1 MPLTLYVA
9 SSNPGK
15 LRDFRTAAEHTAV
28 EILPLPNLAAIPAP
42 EETGRTFAD
51 NARLKA
57 EFYSRHLPGQ
67 LVLADDSGLEVPA
80 LHNDPG
86 VRSAR
91 YADDANFLPDSTLSN
106 DERNNLLLLYRMQS
120 IPDRAARYRCVLS
133 LARDGAEIL
142 SASGEVPGQILTT
155 PRGTGGFGY
164 DPLFHLPQLAKTM
177 AEIDLN
183 TRHHLSHRG
192 AALRSLLEIITLK
205 DIA

>member
-1 MPLTLYVA
+1 MLLTLYVA

-15 LRDFRTAAEHTAV
+15 LRDFRTAAKHTAV

-42 EETGRTFAD
+42 EENGLTLAD

-57 EFYSRHLPGQ
+57 EYYSGHLPGQ
-67 LVLADDSGLEVPA
+67 LVLADDSGLEVSA
-80 LHNDPG
+80 LQNAPG

-91 YADDANFLPDSTLSN
+91 YADDANFLPDSALSN
-106 DERNNLLLLYRMQS
+106 DERNNLLLLDRMTGVT
-120 IPDRAARYRCVLS
+120 DRSARYRCVLS

-183 TRHHLSHRG
+183 TKHHLSHRG

-205 DIA
+205 GIA